1 MLNEDDI
8 KRIEEYIEHNKAF
21 RIGGR
26 GICIE
31 CYPKKYGWNV
41 YVPRSYYS
49 AYVGEIEVQGNILQL
64 SVEDGYVPCGHF
76 DLYEYT
82 KLTRLIYD
90 L

>member
-1 MLNEDDI
+1 MMNDDDMERLDSLI
-8 KRIEEYIEHNKAF
+8 RNRKAF

-31 CYPKKYGWNV
+31 CYPMKYGWNV
-41 YVPRSYYS
+41 YVPRSYYN
-49 AYVGEIEVQGNILQL
+49 ANVDTIEIIGHVLHLG
-64 SVEDGYVPCGHF
+64 VEAGYVAAGQF

-90 L
+90 I

>member
-1 MLNEDDI
+1 MLNDDDI
-8 KRIEEYIEHNKAF
+8 KRLEGFINDRRAF

-31 CYPKKYGWNV
+31 CYPKNYGWNV
-41 YVPRSYYS
+41 YVPRSYFN
-49 AYVGEIEVQGNILQL
+49 AHADVIDVDGHVLLL
-64 SVEDGYVPCGHF
+64 SVEAGYVAAGKF

-90 L
+90 I

>member
-8 KRIEEYIEHNKAF
+8 KRIEEYIKFRRAF

-31 CYPKKYGWNV
+31 CYPKDYGWSV
-41 YVPRSYYS
+41 FVPRCFYN
-49 AYVGEIEVQGNILQL
+49 ADVDTIGLNGHVLELGVEAGYVGAGQ
-64 SVEDGYVPCGHF
+64 F

-90 L
+90 I